1 MAKLDPRQP
10 YEAFTGRA
18 ARTEINLNCCGSGT
32 GGSELLR
39 LTDLGVKGA
48 TRVAE
53 VLGVTQDEAGQD
65 LLFLDALEP
74 QFEVLAGT
82 GVFRLHV
89 I

>member
-1 MAKLDPRQP
+1 M
-10 YEAFTGRA
+10 
-18 ARTEINLNCCGSGT
+18 
-32 GGSELLR
+32 
-39 LTDLGVKGA
+39 
-48 TRVAE
+48 AE